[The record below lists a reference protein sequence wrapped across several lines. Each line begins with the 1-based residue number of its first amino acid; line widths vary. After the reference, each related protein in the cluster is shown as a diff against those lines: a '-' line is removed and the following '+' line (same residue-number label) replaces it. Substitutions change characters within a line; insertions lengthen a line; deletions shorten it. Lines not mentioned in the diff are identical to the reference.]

1 MSKPRWIGFVGSWAM
16 LVLSLGLASIAIAG
30 EVINIRDTKWL
41 RNVEVVDQ
49 LLAQRTGVKA
59 DALRGAAEQKAAQIS
74 ALQTQV
80 QDANKKTDVPDTDQT
95 IVVSTSE
102 NRLYVY
108 RGKEQTFSAV
118 CSTGKGTT
126 LVVDGKTR
134 VFDTPSGK
142 FRIVSK
148 EENPVWVPPDWH
160 YVEAARKSGMRV
172 VKLNRGDSISLGGA
186 RRDEGVWGWFGGDS
200 GGPTLRVKGNTVVK
214 DYGSYEEELPAGEMI
229 YANGA
234 IVIPPVGTPQRKF
247 DKVLGHYRLNLGD
260 GYALHGTQD
269 TENLGQSV
277 SHGCVRLG
285 DADIE
290 KLYAM
295 AKVGD
300 EVIIY

>member
-1 MSKPRWIGFVGSWAM
+1 
-16 LVLSLGLASIAIAG
+16 
-30 EVINIRDTKWL
+30 
-41 RNVEVVDQ
+41 VVDQ